1 MALLLV
7 GFGLKDSIF
16 DIAVLQYEEIQLYD
30 GNVILEED
38 ASSEEKEE
46 TYDKLVSDKRVEET
60 AENFLQQVEVTHG
73 KEKQDV
79 YLNVPKD
86 VNEFSDFVIFK
97 DRVTGE
103 RYELDDSG
111 AHSTLTLIISCSSE
125 KMMEFSFIS

>member
-16 DIAVLQYEEIQLYD
+16 DIAVLQYGEIQLYD

-38 ASSEEKEE
+38 ASAEEKEE
-46 TYDKLVSDKRVEET
+46 TYDKLASDKRVDDT

-73 KEKQDV
+73 KTTKDV

-86 VNEFSDFVIFK
+86 LE
-97 DRVTGE
+97 
-103 RYELDDSG
+103 
-111 AHSTLTLIISCSSE
+111 
-125 KMMEFSFIS
+125 